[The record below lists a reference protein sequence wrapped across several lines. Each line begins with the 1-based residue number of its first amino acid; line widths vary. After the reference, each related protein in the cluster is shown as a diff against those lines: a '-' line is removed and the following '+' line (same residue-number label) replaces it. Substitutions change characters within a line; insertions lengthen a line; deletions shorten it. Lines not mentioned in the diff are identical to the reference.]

1 MQKADCLL
9 LFSNIENSPC
19 VIGEALCCGLPVITT
34 NVGGIPELT
43 SESNSLLIESKDE
56 DALTQAM
63 HEMVGGINNYN
74 RKKIAENAISKFS
87 YSVIGKQ
94 INTVYEEI
102 IASMHHIWL

>member
-1 MQKADCLL
+1 
-9 LFSNIENSPC
+9 
-19 VIGEALCCGLPVITT
+19 
-34 NVGGIPELT
+34 
-43 SESNSLLIESKDE
+43 
-56 DALTQAM
+56 M

-102 IASMHHIWL
+102 IASKSQ